1 MKRVSNP
8 VKSKVRDRILAVI
21 NRLYDQNGRCEE
33 PAVDTVSQLA
43 GAGLA
48 ACDEVIREWRGHLP
62 SAASETDVAPNSE
75 WVRKISD
82 LAARRKVV
90 NRHLAAAVAVWRAEA
105 AATDQCVSE
114 ITAAYTVQAKEL
126 RTERTK
132 LAGLESRTTK
142 AEAAAAVAQRE
153 AGEAKSQLEMM
164 TKEAARALAY
174 VCKVERLADD
184 LKAAWSAAGAS
195 VQTLFAE
202 IELERSGRRICCAGQ
217 EEIVTSDSFAE
228 RTGRL
233 QTASAK
239 LAATATCLIDAAHEI
254 PVSTEPTEV
263 IAITDETNTSWYDNG
278 DTPGSCQEC
287 VCEAQPKTREEVDR
301 LKRDWDGDWEIE
313 HTEGFS
319 AHYAELLAFSLE
331 RKAFWAERQAAAEA
345 HARKRLEEY
354 AAELGI
360 RGNTALAQ
368 VLNRLV
374 GEIKTLGRE
383 NCELVDRM
391 NHVEARLDGLK

>member
-8 VKSKVRDRILAVI
+8 VKPKVRDRILAVV
-21 NRLYDQNGRCEE
+21 NRLYDQSGRREE
-33 PAVDTVSQLA
+33 PAVDTVCQLA

-48 ACDEVIREWRGHLP
+48 ACDEVIREWRGRLP
-62 SAASETDVAPNSE
+62 SAASETYVVPNSE

-90 NRHLAAAVAVWRAEA
+90 DEQLTGAVAAWQAEA

-114 ITAAYTVQAKEL
+114 ITAAYTLQAKEL
-126 RTERTK
+126 HTERTK
-132 LAGLESRTTK
+132 LAELESRTTK

-164 TKEAARALAY
+164 AKEAARALAY
-174 VCKVERLADD
+174 IYKVERLADD
-184 LKAAWSAAGAS
+184 LNAAWSAAGAS
-195 VQTLFAE
+195 AQTLFAE
-202 IELERSGRRICCAGQ
+202 IELERSERRICCAGQ
-217 EEIVTSDSFAE
+217 EDIATSGSFAE
-228 RTGRL
+228 RTDRL
-233 QTASAK
+233 QTASTK
-239 LAATATCLIDAAHEI
+239 LAATGAHLIDAAHGI

-263 IAITDETNTSWYDNG
+263 IAITDETNTSWRDNG
-278 DTPGSCQEC
+278 NTPGSCQEC
-287 VCEAQPKTREEVDR
+287 VSEDQRKTREEVER

-313 HTEGFS
+313 HTEGFGT
-319 AHYAELLAFSLE
+319 HYAKLLAFSLE
-331 RKAFWAERQAAAEA
+331 MKAFWAERQAAAEA
-345 HARKRLEEY
+345 HAQKRLEEY

-360 RGNTALAQ
+360 RDHTALAQ

-374 GEIKTLGRE
+374 AEIKTLERV

-391 NHVEARLDGLK
+391 NHVEARIDRLR